1 MHVTS
6 IFTTS
11 NEIYPTVVVIKTRA
25 PDFAF
30 KDLTGRTSHP
40 MVYEWIFSSVFA
52 KPKAIFERH
61 KTLKY
66 SRTGP
71 KRFMW

>member
-1 MHVTS
+1 MHANMIIQDGMIIQDT
-6 IFTTS
+6 
-11 NEIYPTVVVIKTRA
+11 
-25 PDFAF
+25 
-30 KDLTGRTSHP
+30 TGRTSHP
-40 MVYEWIFSSVFA
+40 MVYEWIFSSGFA
-52 KPKAIFERH
+52 KPKPIFERH